1 MEKHVFKPK
10 WWALFPILYEL
21 RVCYKFGELNIPWD
35 IIYREIYPRC
45 DEFYIQY
52 HVLKSMRTNYIERK
66 GFTLFNMVRDMLIYI
81 VLDTKTET
89 YNLLEEGYKF
99 CDQEINIKSLIMAEV
114 VKKYNTSDYAKGPIG
129 FDEFTDYLMT
139 VAKDMEIK
147 IRADFMKLCVTIQ
160 TTRRL
165 NNKACA
171 TIRMKLGK
179 LSGFWRVRRIIRENF
194 GSWTTVDCLYDSIG
208 KNYTIPQQLVLSID
222 AGFNSISESMIY
234 DLIHMMFP
242 HMKYNLACCYIEY
255 YVWLIIDTSYHVAV
269 REIYVVCAKLLSE
282 SKIISY
288 MEDGKMGLELLLL
301 WVELVI
307 KGMYLAMVKH
317 YDGSLIS
324 SSYDNTDEGV
334 KILIMPRDIKDA
346 LNTFMAIKYSDARA
360 NTLLKLWGM
369 EQNIDIVSEHARV
382 VCENL

>member
-1 MEKHVFKPK
+1 
-10 WWALFPILYEL
+10 
-21 RVCYKFGELNIPWD
+21 
-35 IIYREIYPRC
+35 
-45 DEFYIQY
+45 
-52 HVLKSMRTNYIERK
+52 
-66 GFTLFNMVRDMLIYI
+66 
-81 VLDTKTET
+81 
-89 YNLLEEGYKF
+89 
-99 CDQEINIKSLIMAEV
+99 
-114 VKKYNTSDYAKGPIG
+114 
-129 FDEFTDYLMT
+129 
-139 VAKDMEIK
+139 
-147 IRADFMKLCVTIQ
+147 
-160 TTRRL
+160 
-165 NNKACA
+165 
-171 TIRMKLGK
+171 
-179 LSGFWRVRRIIRENF
+179 
-194 GSWTTVDCLYDSIG
+194 
-208 KNYTIPQQLVLSID
+208 
-222 AGFNSISESMIY
+222 
-234 DLIHMMFP
+234 
-242 HMKYNLACCYIEY
+242 
-255 YVWLIIDTSYHVAV
+255 V